1 MADALE
7 WIMYQKGTSWVGH
20 YLDDFVAIGPAGSDE
35 FQRNITIME
44 HTCEDASLPIEHT
57 KTVGPVSTIT
67 FLGMELDT
75 EAGVI
80 RLPRNYCRCGVEKR
94 TA

>member
-1 MADALE
+1 MTIAERTYGDA
-7 WIMYQKGTSWVGH
+7 G
-20 YLDDFVAIGPAGSDE
+20 
-35 FQRNITIME
+35 
-44 HTCEDASLPIEHT
+44 LPIEHT
-57 KTVGPVSTIT
+57 KTVDLVSTIT